1 MTQPVIAQS
10 YTYSSVSLSYEGK
23 TMKTLIIEIDDD
35 AYQQVFNFMKLVP
48 KCHVLNLFDDLD
60 DKETHGI
67 LAKLK
72 NYCFIFKI

>member
-1 MTQPVIAQS
+1 
-10 YTYSSVSLSYEGK
+10 
-23 TMKTLIIEIDDD
+23 MKTLILEIDDD

-48 KCHVLNLFDDLD
+48 KCRVLDFFDDEVD
-60 DKETHGI
+60 DKAMPRI